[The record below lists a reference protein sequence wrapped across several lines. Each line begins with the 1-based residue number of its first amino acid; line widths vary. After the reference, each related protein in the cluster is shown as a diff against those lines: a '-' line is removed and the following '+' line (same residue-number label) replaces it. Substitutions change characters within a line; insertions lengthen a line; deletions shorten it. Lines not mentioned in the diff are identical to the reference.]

1 MIRVGDMRLRR
12 APLVNC
18 EVKLLLI
25 SDHITQEGEKIPFYT
40 QRLEVDMVSQA
51 NKQTN
56 ECKEVVC
63 VCVCACVFCFVFL
76 RGKGEAEEKR
86 SGEKKNNET
95 QKMC

>member
-63 VCVCACVFCFVFL
+63 VCVCVRVCFVLFF
-76 RGKGEAEEKR
+76 
-86 SGEKKNNET
+86 
-95 QKMC
+95 